1 MNNLRAT
8 MKGQWCTN
16 KDDLPKDY
24 HEYREWNANY
34 FISKAMTVGPNTVD
48 VVKAILA
55 SRKLEVRT
63 YRMYLGVLGFSK
75 KCGRRVL
82 EECCRQA
89 LEHGKT
95 NYTYIKNSI
104 QDVAE
109 DIGTPEERAKLNEE
123 RNKGGYVMSADTM
136 DINHLL
142 SKSQKLAQET
152 QKEGDE

>member
-1 MNNLRAT
+1 
-8 MKGQWCTN
+8 
-16 KDDLPKDY
+16 
-24 HEYREWNANY
+24 
-34 FISKAMTVGPNTVD
+34 MTVGPNTVD

-63 YRMYLGVLGFSK
+63 YRMCLGVLGFSK
-75 KCGRRVL
+75 KYGRRIL

-89 LEHGKT
+89 LKHGKT

-109 DIGTPEERAKLNEE
+109 DIGMPEERAKLNEE
-123 RNKGGYVMSADTM
+123 CNKGGYVMSADTM